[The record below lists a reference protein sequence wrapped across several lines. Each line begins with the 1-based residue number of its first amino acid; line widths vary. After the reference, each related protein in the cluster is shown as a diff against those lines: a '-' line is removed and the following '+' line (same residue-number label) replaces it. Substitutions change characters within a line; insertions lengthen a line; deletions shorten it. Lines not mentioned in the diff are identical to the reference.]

1 MDLTDMKI
9 SQLLELMEAGEV
21 SSEEIVGKCISNI
34 EKEGLAD
41 RTYKTILK
49 DQALEKA
56 REIDEKRKN
65 KEDLGALAGIPFAV
79 TDDIS
84 TKGVLT
90 TAGSKILENYIPP
103 FNASV
108 LDKMDEAGCVML
120 GKVKVEEFGLK
131 PTDMVGRTLES
142 KGAIFGLSTS
152 MDPNKISMKPT
163 YGLISR
169 YGIIGATSTFGQ
181 LVPITFCVEDMAL
194 VLNKLVGYD
203 KRDPTSIKREVVDY
217 RQSLV
222 ADIEGIRVGMPK
234 DLFAEDQGLD
244 INKVVRELEELGAH
258 VEEVTLP
265 KLDYITPTYRILSSA
280 EFASNTARYDG
291 ISLGYRTKNY
301 ESREDLYKR
310 TRAEGFSKEA
320 QKKILFGNYVISS
333 CQYEKFYR
341 NAQRLRRLIKE
352 DITKLIEE
360 YGILILPLTSK
371 YDEGIN
377 LLANI
382 TGLPAITVGSG
393 LQLLG
398 PKFAEADLIRLAY
411 VIENKM
417 KNTSREVGSD
427 D

>member
-1 MDLTDMKI
+1 
-9 SQLLELMEAGEV
+9 
-21 SSEEIVGKCISNI
+21 
-34 EKEGLAD
+34 
-41 RTYKTILK
+41 
-49 DQALEKA
+49 
-56 REIDEKRKN
+56 
-65 KEDLGALAGIPFAV
+65 
-79 TDDIS
+79 
-84 TKGVLT
+84 
-90 TAGSKILENYIPP
+90 
-103 FNASV
+103 
-108 LDKMDEAGCVML
+108 ML

-181 LVPITFCVEDMAL
+181 LVPITSCVEDMAF

-203 KRDPTSIKREVVDY
+203 KRDSTSIKREVVDY

-333 CQYEKFYR
+333 GQYEKFYR

-352 DITKLIEE
+352 DITKLMEE

-382 TGLPAITVGSG
+382 TGLPAITAGSG